1 MPTVL
6 VTAFEPYDNW
16 PENSSWLTLVELTKS
31 LPETPAIT
39 TRLYPV
45 DFAEMR
51 QRLSKDLAANFDYA
65 LHLGQAPGTGSVQLE
80 AIGINIG
87 GSSEHLPEE
96 YKPLVA
102 EGPVAYQ
109 STLPLADWATKLRKA
124 GIPSQV
130 SYNAGTFLCN
140 AMLYLSQHF
149 AEQQRLKTQTTF
161 IHLPLETSQTLSS
174 SEDSAAMPVSTL
186 VSAVR
191 LILEELATAP

>member
-109 STLPLADWATKLRKA
+109 STLPLAVWATKLRKA

-174 SEDSAAMPVSTL
+174 TEDSAAMPVGTL

-191 LILEELATAP
+191 LILEELATAR